1 MKKIRLL
8 KKAKICISL
17 MICILIVGSFVGC
30 GSKTIISDQ
39 PFGSF
44 TTTDIN
50 GNEVTE
56 KIFTQSTLTM
66 VNIWATF
73 CGPCINEMPDLGKL
87 NTEYKDQGF
96 QVVGIVLDSKSD
108 NDVTFDNII
117 ESAKT
122 IISDTGASYLHILP
136 SKSLYSIRLNEVT
149 AVPETVFVNSEGNV
163 VGETYLGSKSK
174 AEWETII
181 ENLLKEQGAQDENS
195 N

>member
-17 MICILIVGSFVGC
+17 AICILIVGSFVGC
-30 GSKTIISDQ
+30 GSKKLIADQ

-44 TTTDIN
+44 TATDIN
-50 GNEVTE
+50 GNGVTE

-96 QVVGIVLDSKSD
+96 QVVGIILDSKNA

-117 ESAKT
+117 ESAKE

-136 SKSLYSIRLNEVT
+136 SKSLYAIKLNEVT
-149 AVPETVFVNSEGNV
+149 AVPETVFVNSEGKV
-163 VGETYLGSKSK
+163 VSEIYMGSKSK
-174 AEWETII
+174 AEWQSII
-181 ENLLKEQGAQDENS
+181 ENLLKEQGMQDEKS